1 MSSLLNCFLLPQ
13 KQLLNWYDEVD
24 TACESSSH
32 NDDGEFDSDADC
44 DPFAS
49 SSTDREQCNLLPE
62 EIDEISLANTD
73 RSDDE
78 YDNGDTTED
87 IDENPLEQNM
97 DDNNMGRYTSLIPNL
112 IQLNLVSK
120 LTELRICCQ

>member
-1 MSSLLNCFLLPQ
+1 MLPQ

-49 SSTDREQCNLLPE
+49 SSTDREQCNLLTE
-62 EIDEISLANTD
+62 EIDKIGLANTAM
-73 RSDDE
+73 
-78 YDNGDTTED
+78 T
-87 IDENPLEQNM
+87 
-97 DDNNMGRYTSLIPNL
+97 NL
-112 IQLNLVSK
+112 TMEVQLK
-120 LTELRICCQ
+120 ILTRIR